1 MIRYRYTTALTPPA
15 PVVNVTLVCPT
26 TGKRL
31 EIQPAQIDTG
41 ADCTV
46 LPGATVT
53 ALGLVE
59 DGRLQIQG
67 FTGKVV
73 ELPVFL
79 VDVHVHDLPAVAV
92 RAVLGEDDRLIIL
105 GRDVLNAHRIVLDGP
120 GLALEIG

>member
-1 MIRYRYTTALTPPA
+1 MIRYRYATALTPPA
-15 PVVNVTLVCPT
+15 PVVNVTVVCPA

-31 EIQPAQIDTG
+31 ETQPAQIDTG

-46 LPGATVT
+46 LPNALVT

-59 DGRLQIQG
+59 DGRFQLQG

-79 VDVHVHDLPAVAV
+79 VDIHVHDRPAVAV
-92 RAVLGEDDRLIIL
+92 RAVLGENESLILL
-105 GRDVLNAHRIVLDGP
+105 GRDVLNSHRLVLDGP